1 MIAVNVSAMNV
12 RSGGGGGGGDAA
24 WRAILGWRYV
34 GRLSTVGRTPRG
46 AVLVVKKIA
55 FSNETASVR

>member
-34 GRLSTVGRTPRG
+34 GRPSVGRTSSTR

-55 FSNETASVR
+55 IQQPNAYR